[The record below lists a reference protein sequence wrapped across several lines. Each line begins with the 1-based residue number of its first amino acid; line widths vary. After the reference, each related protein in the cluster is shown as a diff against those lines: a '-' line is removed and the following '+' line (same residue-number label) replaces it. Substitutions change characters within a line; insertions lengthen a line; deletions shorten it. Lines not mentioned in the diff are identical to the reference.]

1 MKKINYNRFMVLNT
15 IENGKNVQKVELNA
29 SQLVRMN
36 KSILSKDWKSIKNK
50 ELFLVDKELAMQLEK
65 L

>member
-1 MKKINYNRFMVLNT
+1 MVLNT

-29 SQLVRMN
+29 GQLIRMD
-36 KSILSKDWKSIKNK
+36 KSILKKDWKSIKNK
-50 ELFLVDKELAMQLEK
+50 ELFLVDKDLAMQLEK